1 MTLMT
6 IAYLITG
13 LVLLVAGA
21 EVLVRGADRPDSDRD
36 RDRHPRLAA
45 PASVLRRYV

>member
-36 RDRHPRLAA
+36 RHPRLAS
-45 PASVLRRYV
+45 PASVIRSYA

>member
-21 EVLVRGADRPDSDRD
+21 EVLVRAQTALTLIVIGTRAWQRQRQS
-36 RDRHPRLAA
+36 
-45 PASVLRRYV
+45 